1 MDNKYTFATQDGK
14 AYYCNSIPGFIKDEP
29 DNIVGQLVRH
39 SFEINIEQ
47 TDAWA
52 NQIEGLKNR
61 LEECGITGDIIFEY
75 DIIRLGKRI
84 DVILLIKDMVFSLEF
99 KNGKTAFVA
108 QDARQAEDYAIDIKN
123 FHKESEDLY
132 VCPILVATDAKKY
145 KKEQTIDC
153 YSDKQVYL
161 QRENMDT
168 LTGKIEEVVEKYAG
182 DDQIDFEK
190 WFHSPYHP
198 TPTIISAA
206 VEAYKTHN
214 VSSIANS
221 EAGQENIE
229 KCEEAIRKIIKDTRD
244 NKKKSV
250 CFVTGVPG
258 AGKTLV
264 GLDIVSRGL
273 DEERLSVYLSG
284 NGPLVRVLREAL
296 KRSVKDRL
304 SKADK
309 ETKKNINSAIFA
321 LIQSGYAFKLD
332 NVKTNNPTPE
342 HIMIFDEA
350 QRVWSKEKM
359 ISKHE
364 DDPSMQVSEPELL
377 YSIMDRHEDWTVMVC
392 LVGLGQDIH
401 DGEVGITEWFKCGIE
416 KFSDWD
422 LYYSTDIL
430 EQINSDEYDIKKIE
444 QCDRCHPT
452 DNLHLKTSV
461 RSFRADQQ
469 SLFVDYLLDNKAD
482 KAKGVYKKIKEQY
495 PIFITR
501 DFSKAKQ
508 WAINQ
513 VRGTQRCGVLAS
525 SGAKR
530 IRGEGIYL
538 PKNMDVENWFLAPSE
553 DVRSSNMMEVVAS
566 EFDIQGLEIDWSV
579 VCWDADLRRSSNDQW
594 EHYNFRGTRW
604 ERRKTEERQRYLINS
619 YRVLMTRARQGMV
632 LFVPNGVDKELDPTR
647 DSDFY
652 DGIYEYLLSCG
663 IEEL

>member
-1 MDNKYTFATQDGK
+1 MNRYTFTSQEGK
-14 AYYCNSIPGFIKDEP
+14 AYYYNSIPDFIKDESRS
-29 DNIVGQLVRH
+29 IIGELVNH
-39 SFEINIEQ
+39 SFADVTTEQ
-47 TDAWA
+47 RDAWLY
-52 NQIEGLKNR
+52 QIDGLKTK
-61 LEECGITGDIIFEY
+61 LKKHKITGNIIFEY

-99 KNGKTAFVA
+99 KNGKRIFEA

-132 VCPILVATDAKKY
+132 VCPILVATHAEDY
-145 KKEQTIDC
+145 HKEQLIGC

-161 QRENMDT
+161 QRENMKT
-168 LTGKIEEVVEKYAG
+168 LPYKIEEVVDKYATEE
-182 DDQIDFEK
+182 QIDFEK
-190 WFHSPYHP
+190 WFNSPYHP

-229 KCEEAIRKIIKDTRD
+229 KCEEAIRRIIKNTREK
-244 NKKKSV
+244 NKKSV

-264 GLDIVSRGL
+264 GLDIVSKGL

-296 KRSVKDRL
+296 RRSVKEQLKD
-304 SKADK
+304 ADK

-321 LIQSGYAFKLD
+321 LIQSGYQFKLD
-332 NVKTNNPTPE
+332 AMNTENAPPE

-350 QRVWSKEKM
+350 QRVWSKAKM

-364 DDPSMQVSEPELL
+364 GEPNMHVSEPELL
-377 YSIMDRHEDWTVMVC
+377 YSVMDRRDDWAVMVC

-416 KFSDWD
+416 NYDNWD
-422 LYYSTDIL
+422 LYYSPEIM
-430 EQINSDEYDIKKIE
+430 EQIDSDEYDINLIE
-444 QCDRCHPT
+444 KCDRCHPT

-461 RSFRADQQ
+461 RSFRADRQ
-469 SLFVDYLLDNKAD
+469 SLFVDYLLDNQPE
-482 KAKGVYKKIKEQY
+482 KAKEVYQSIKEQY
-495 PIFITR
+495 PMFVTR
-501 DFSKAKQ
+501 EVEMAKK
-508 WAINQ
+508 WAMNQ
-513 VRGTQRCGVLAS
+513 VRGTQRCGMLAS

-530 IRGEGIYL
+530 LRGEGVYL
-538 PKNMDVENWFLAPSE
+538 PKDMDVENWFLAPTE

-579 VCWDADLRRSSNDQW
+579 VC
-594 EHYNFRGTRW
+594 
-604 ERRKTEERQRYLINS
+604 
-619 YRVLMTRARQGMV
+619 
-632 LFVPNGVDKELDPTR
+632 
-647 DSDFY
+647 
-652 DGIYEYLLSCG
+652 
-663 IEEL
+663 